1 MIARVFDESRH
12 GPLQV
17 MMQLDSEGLAA
28 QQAAEAARREAG
40 KLGMKVLQQQM
51 QVGGWNVHTSAN
63 LGACVPTPN
72 DRHQRWWHISWWHP
86 ASSLQAD
93 IPSPSARSITT
104 SYQSW

>member
-51 QVGGWNVHTSAN
+51 QVGG
-63 LGACVPTPN
+63 
-72 DRHQRWWHISWWHP
+72 
-86 ASSLQAD
+86 
-93 IPSPSARSITT
+93 
-104 SYQSW
+104 